1 MVVEMKATPT
11 TRRRNL
17 PVTAAGVLA
26 LALKLAAVPSVSTA
40 SDAGLDTRP
49 TCRIWAEPIVR
60 ADMPWE
66 TLRLAAVH
74 VNAIWTPHGF
84 RWEWV
89 PGRPS
94 ALAPCDV
101 SMRVLIDGEGRTP
114 PAHDPRE
121 ATSTLASIVFLNG
134 ESPRDL
140 INVALDVAIRMLGDQ
155 PNVPAVR
162 AASGHS
168 LARVIGRSLAHEL
181 GHYLLGSKG
190 HSARGLMR
198 QRLSIKELSAADIR
212 PFHLSQ
218 DEAAR
223 LHARRTASASGGTP
237 DRRGLSGER

>member
-1 MVVEMKATPT
+1 METTPT
-11 TRRRNL
+11 TWRRNL
-17 PVTAAGVLA
+17 RVAPAGALA
-26 LALKLAAVPSVSTA
+26 LALQLAAVPSASTVSE
-40 SDAGLDTRP
+40 AGFDTRP

-60 ADMPWE
+60 AELAWE

-84 RWEWV
+84 AWEWV

-94 ALAPCDV
+94 ALAPCDI
-101 SMRVLIDGEGRTP
+101 SLRVLIDGEGHTP
-114 PAHDPRE
+114 PEHDPRG

-140 INVALDVAIRMLGDQ
+140 INVALDVAIRMLG
-155 PNVPAVR
+155 NERNIPAAR
-162 AASGHS
+162 AASRHL

-198 QRLSIKELSAADIR
+198 QRLSMKELSAADIR

-218 DEAAR
+218 AEAAR
-223 LHARRTASASGGTP
+223 LHARRTASASGVTP
-237 DRRGLSGER
+237 DRRGLAGER